1 MKELTQT
8 NLAKQ
13 FSVLEPFFPCSVVEQ
28 PEAYSELCQT
38 SKMERFAR
46 IVNGFQKNYFHK
58 KLLLRCLAEF

>member
-28 PEAYSELCQT
+28 QEAYSELCQT

-58 KLLLRCLAEF
+58 KLLLRCLTEF